1 MKKKK
6 IKNIYTYRV
15 EYLYTLIYLCVCII
29 IACDGISSY
38 SNHKHLFHNDHMTSL
53 LLQAYA
59 LLNSLPAIYP
69 AAIPSGGAGVMAGA
83 LVIYLTKSKGR
94 RVAIINCVI
103 ALLVFLPVIGAF
115 LVTCPNP
122 NIAGINTQYAN
133 RYCTFNIH
141 CTRM

>member
-1 MKKKK
+1 M
-6 IKNIYTYRV
+6 
-15 EYLYTLIYLCVCII
+15 YLCVYVI
-29 IACDGISSY
+29 IACNGISSY
-38 SNHKHLFHNDHMTSL
+38 SNHKHLFHNDRMTLLL
-53 LLQAYA
+53 LLQAYT
-59 LLNSLPAIYP
+59 LLNSLPAIDP
-69 AAIPSGGAGVMAGA
+69 AAIPSGGAGVIAGA

-94 RVAIINCVI
+94 RVAIINCVV

-141 CTRM
+141 CTGCNE